1 MEWDAENVLV
11 KLKTDDNRI
20 KEPDIAGFLSV
31 MSKKLCEFKKNCV
44 SVGAQTG
51 IVFQVCYTFNYLKE
65 TGVAAWKQKNQSW
78 FFGGHRHLP

>member
-31 MSKKLCEFKKNCV
+31 MSKKTV
-44 SVGAQTG
+44 R
-51 IVFQVCYTFNYLKE
+51 I
-65 TGVAAWKQKNQSW
+65 
-78 FFGGHRHLP
+78 